1 MRLPEVV
8 LGVMLVAGC
17 ALAAVIWQQRADT
30 TTTIVVAGRAIP
42 RGTEITAADL
52 RGAEIGGETGA
63 MVSGQDALTLIGRVA
78 VVDIGADVPMTMSL
92 LADAQPLGVDEA
104 LTSVALAPGRLPP
117 DLAAGDDV
125 RIVIITDA
133 GPSAEPVTSL
143 IGEPAVVWAVD
154 AAPDGVDTVV
164 TVRGPISLA
173 AQMTSASVVQLVR
186 VSGG

>member
-1 MRLPEVV
+1 
-8 LGVMLVAGC
+8 
-17 ALAAVIWQQRADT
+17 
-30 TTTIVVAGRAIP
+30 
-42 RGTEITAADL
+42 
-52 RGAEIGGETGA
+52 
-63 MVSGQDALTLIGRVA
+63 
-78 VVDIGADVPMTMSL
+78 MSL

-125 RIVIITDA
+125 RIVIITDV

-143 IGEPAVVWAVD
+143 IEEPAVVWAVD
-154 AAPDGVDTVV
+154 AAPDGVDVVV